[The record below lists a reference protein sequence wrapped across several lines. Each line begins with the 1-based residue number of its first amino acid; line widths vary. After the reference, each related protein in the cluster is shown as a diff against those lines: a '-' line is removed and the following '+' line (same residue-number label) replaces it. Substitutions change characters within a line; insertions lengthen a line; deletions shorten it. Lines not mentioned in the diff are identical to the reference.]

1 MKHILLII
9 SITLLAALLRF
20 YQLGSNPPSLDWDEV
35 SLAYNAYSIIRTGA
49 DEYGNTFPLLSI
61 RSFNDYKPPMYVY
74 SLIPSLLLFGKTD
87 FAIRFPSALAGTL
100 TVLVT
105 YFLAKELFK
114 NTKIAVL
121 SALLLAISPWHLQ
134 FSRIAFEANLAL
146 FFFVAGMWLLVKALT
161 RPAFLPLAAATL
173 GLAVFA
179 YHSLRLIVPLLVL
192 IVIIP
197 RLSWLKANFKHTLA
211 AGFIALIF
219 VTLLLRVIS
228 QGAGQAR
235 LKTVSFLTIPN
246 LLAKQQGIINH
257 RYLIYL
263 RQFMIGYTDHFNA
276 NFWFIDGDGNPR
288 HHANGFGLLYLIEA
302 PFLIIGIV
310 QLIRHYRPI
319 AAILLP
325 WFFLAPVASSIT
337 SGTPSAVR
345 SLFFLPTFQIFTA
358 LGLVRLR
365 KLFAISYVLLAVI
378 SFAGYLDLYYRH
390 TPTETSQGWQYGYK
404 QMVQQVM
411 SSKDN
416 YDKIII
422 TTEYDQPYIYFLW
435 YGNYDPKIWVN
446 DGEFA
451 KHFDKFEFRS
461 IAEGD
466 LTINNALLVGSP
478 KEIKIPNS
486 LWQINFLDGTPAF
499 VAVAI

>member
-49 DEYGNTFPLLSI
+49 DEYGNMFPLLSI

-74 SLIPSLLLFGKTD
+74 SLIPSLLVFGKTD
-87 FAIRFPSALAGTL
+87 WAIRFPSALAGTL

-105 YFLAKELFK
+105 YFLVKELFGRGV
-114 NTKIAVL
+114 AFL
-121 SALLLAISPWHLQ
+121 AALLLAVSPWHLQ

-146 FFFVAGMWLLVKALT
+146 FFLVTGLYCLI
-161 RPAFLPLAAATL
+161 RSWRQPVFLPVSAFIL
-173 GLAVFA
+173 GLGMFT
-179 YHSLRLIVPLLVL
+179 YHSLRVIIPLLVL
-192 IVIIP
+192 VWLLP
-197 RLSWLKANFKHTLA
+197 RWRWLKQNSKYAGA
-211 AGFIALIF
+211 AGLITIVF
-219 VTLLLRVIS
+219 ASMLLRVMI

-235 LKTVSFLTIPN
+235 LKTVSIFTIP
-246 LLAKQQGIINH
+246 AIAAIEDIPS
-257 RYLIYL
+257 RYLAFA
-263 RQFMIGYTDHFNA
+263 RQFLIGYLDHFSL

-302 PFLIIGIV
+302 PIWIYGLV
-310 QLIRHYRPI
+310 NLIRYHRSV
-319 AAILLP
+319 AKILLP
-325 WFFLAPVASSIT
+325 WFLLAPAAAALT

-378 SFAGYLDLYYRH
+378 SFVGYLDLYYRH
-390 TPTETSQGWQYGYK
+390 TPSETSQGWQYGYK

-416 YDKIII
+416 YDKVII

-435 YGNYDPKIWVN
+435 YGNYDPKTWVN

-451 KHFDKFEFRS
+451 KHFGKFEFRS
-461 IAEGD
+461 ISAGD
-466 LTINNALLVGSP
+466 LNLDNALLVGSP

-499 VAVAI
+499 VTIAT